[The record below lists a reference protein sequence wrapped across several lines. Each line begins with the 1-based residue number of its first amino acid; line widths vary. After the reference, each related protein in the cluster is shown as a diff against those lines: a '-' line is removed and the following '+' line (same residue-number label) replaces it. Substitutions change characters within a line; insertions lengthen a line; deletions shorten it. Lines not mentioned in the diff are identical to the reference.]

1 MKNLFIFTFIF
12 IITLTASCLGY
23 VFISGKNISITSPL
37 PKFLTSF
44 SNRQV
49 STLDIWTPVFKS
61 IGSYIAGDRKGV
73 VPQVTAKSVLIY
85 DLTGNKVIYDKNSD
99 TRVPIASLT
108 KIITAIISLENPRK
122 DNKYLIRK
130 EDLVGEDSVGFSE
143 GEVLSLDDLLYGLIL
158 HSGNDAAEALANNF
172 HEGRGGFIKAMNDK
186 AKSLG
191 LKNTNFTNPSG
202 LEGDGHQYSTAQD
215 LLVITRYALLN
226 PIFSKISAAAE
237 YTIPKTSIHSEYY
250 MENETNLLTTY
261 PGVKGVKT
269 GYTPEAG
276 FCLITYLDYGDHK
289 IIGILLG
296 SENRR
301 QEMKELLD
309 FSLKTL
315 EIEPPILK

>member
-1 MKNLFIFTFIF
+1 MKKLSILFFISVIVLSVSYFGYRF
-12 IITLTASCLGY
+12 IIE
-23 VFISGKNISITSPL
+23 KNNSIISPL

-49 STLDIWTPVFKS
+49 STLDIWSPVFQG
-61 IGSYIAGDRKGV
+61 IGSYIQGNKKEGI
-73 VPQVTAKSVLIY
+73 PQTTARAVLIY
-85 DLTGNKVIYDKNSD
+85 DLTNNKVVYDKNSN

-108 KIITAIISLENPRK
+108 KIMTAIVSLENPKK
-122 DNKYLIRK
+122 DNKYLVRK
-130 EDLVGEDSVGFSE
+130 EDLVGEDSVGFLE
-143 GEVLSLDDLLYGLIL
+143 GEILPLNDLLYGLIL
-158 HSGNDAAEALANNF
+158 HSGNDAAEVLASNF
-172 HEGRGGFIKAMNDK
+172 YDGRAGFIKAMNDK
-186 AKSLG
+186 AKALG
-191 LKNTNFTNPSG
+191 LENTNFTNPSG
-202 LEGDGHQYSTAQD
+202 LEGDGHQYSTARD

-226 PIFSKISAAAE
+226 SVFSKIAATAD
-237 YTIPKTSIHSEYY
+237 YTIPKTSTHRQYY

-276 FCLITYLDYGDHK
+276 FCLITYLDYGEHK

-309 FSLKTL
+309 YSLR
-315 EIEPPILK
+315 IQGINPPEHI